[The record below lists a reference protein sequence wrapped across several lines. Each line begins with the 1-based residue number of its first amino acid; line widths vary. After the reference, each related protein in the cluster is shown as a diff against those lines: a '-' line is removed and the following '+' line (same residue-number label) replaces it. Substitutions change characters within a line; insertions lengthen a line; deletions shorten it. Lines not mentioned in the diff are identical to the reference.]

1 MSRAKLL
8 VNLPP
13 GFHSVPQLQPVFER
27 LADRFELRRTSH
39 NAPDE
44 IAADLAWADAV
55 LMWSWP
61 ALDDDLLDRAPNLR
75 MSAQLDVGGAAAR
88 VALRRGF
95 PLSVARGGFSPAV
108 AEFALGLIL
117 NGLRRISDFHA
128 EMRLGTEPW
137 VRSYPDDIDPRE
149 RELTGASVGLV
160 GFGGVG
166 RRLAELLGPFH
177 CDLRVYDPFVADEPV
192 ATAGGRR
199 VELADLISQSDV
211 VVLCAANN
219 AGTKHLLDEAA
230 VSRLREGALLVNVA
244 RSALVDGAALAR
256 RVAAGEVTA
265 MLDVFDTEPLP
276 ADSPWRGLAGAYL
289 TPHRAGGLLSSTRRI
304 LEALADDL
312 EACFDGRPRRWALT
326 EAMLPGL
333 DG

>member
-1 MSRAKLL
+1 MSFAKLL

-13 GFHSVPQLQPVFER
+13 GFHQVPQLAPVYDR
-27 LADRFELRRTSH
+27 LARRFELRRTSH
-39 NAPDE
+39 NTPAE
-44 IAADLAWADAV
+44 IAGDLAWADAV

-61 ALDDDLLDRAPNLR
+61 ALDDALLDSATGLG

-95 PLSVARGGFSPAV
+95 PVSVARGGFSPAV

-117 NGLRRISDFHA
+117 SGLRRISDYHA
-128 EMRLGTEPW
+128 QMRVGSEPW

-166 RRLAELLGPFH
+166 RRLAELLGPFR
-177 CDLRVYDPFVADEPV
+177 CDLRIHDPFVAPEPV
-192 ATAGGRR
+192 AAAGGRL
-199 VELADLISQSDV
+199 VDITELSAESEV

-219 AGTKHLLDEAA
+219 AGTQHVLDAA
-230 VSRLREGALLVNVA
+230 AIDRLRPGALVVNVA
-244 RSALVDGAALAR
+244 RSALVDGEALAR

-265 MLDVFDTEPLP
+265 CLDVFDTELLP
-276 ADSPWRGLAGAYL
+276 ADSPWRSLAGAYL
-289 TPHRAGGLLSSTRRI
+289 TPHRAGGLHSSTRRI

-312 EACFDGRPRRWALT
+312 EAWLDGRPRQHALT